1 MSLWRK
7 RGVSHTRRE
16 TMTRND
22 VKGFF
27 ELINFSTDDEDSF
40 KIFLDFARVVAAAE
54 REACAE
60 ACESDDW
67 NVAAAMVR
75 ARRNK

>member
-7 RGVSHTRRE
+7 RGASHIRRE

-67 NVAAAMVR
+67 NVAAAMIR
-75 ARRNK
+75 AKRSK

>member
-1 MSLWRK
+1 
-7 RGVSHTRRE
+7 
-16 TMTRND
+16 MTRND

-54 REACAE
+54 REACAKHFDG
-60 ACESDDW
+60 SDYMMYRSE
-67 NVAAAMVR
+67 VAAAIR
-75 ARRNK
+75 ERGAP

>member
-1 MSLWRK
+1 
-7 RGVSHTRRE
+7 
-16 TMTRND
+16 MTRND

-60 ACESDDW
+60 VCESDDW

>member
-1 MSLWRK
+1 
-7 RGVSHTRRE
+7 
-16 TMTRND
+16 MTRND

-60 ACESDDW
+60 VCESDDW
-67 NVAAAMVR
+67 NVAAALIR

>member
-1 MSLWRK
+1 
-7 RGVSHTRRE
+7 
-16 TMTRND
+16 MTRND

-67 NVAAAMVR
+67 SVAEALIR

>member
-1 MSLWRK
+1 
-7 RGVSHTRRE
+7 
-16 TMTRND
+16 MTRDD

-54 REACAE
+54 REACAKVLDE
-60 ACESDDW
+60 MAAKDKLT
-67 NVAAAMVR
+67 NYYVVAALAIR
-75 ARRNK
+75 ERGAP

>member
-1 MSLWRK
+1 
-7 RGVSHTRRE
+7 
-16 TMTRND
+16 MTRND

-67 NVAAAMVR
+67 NVAAAIVR

>member
-1 MSLWRK
+1 
-7 RGVSHTRRE
+7 
-16 TMTRND
+16 MTRND

-67 NVAAAMVR
+67 NVAAALIR
-75 ARRNK
+75 ARRKK

>member
-1 MSLWRK
+1 
-7 RGVSHTRRE
+7 
-16 TMTRND
+16 MTRND

-40 KIFLDFARVVAAAE
+40 RIFLDFARVVAAAE

-60 ACESDDW
+60 VCESDDW
-67 NVAAAMVR
+67 NVAAAMIR
-75 ARRNK
+75 AKRSK

>member
-1 MSLWRK
+1 
-7 RGVSHTRRE
+7 
-16 TMTRND
+16 MTRND

-60 ACESDDW
+60 VCESDDW
-67 NVAAAMVR
+67 NVAAAMIR

>member
-1 MSLWRK
+1 
-7 RGVSHTRRE
+7 
-16 TMTRND
+16 MTRND

-75 ARRNK
+75 ARKNK

>member
-1 MSLWRK
+1 
-7 RGVSHTRRE
+7 
-16 TMTRND
+16 MTRND

-67 NVAAAMVR
+67 NVAAAMIR
-75 ARRNK
+75 AKRSK

>member
-7 RGVSHTRRE
+7 RGASHIRRE

-75 ARRNK
+75 ARKNK

>member
-1 MSLWRK
+1 
-7 RGVSHTRRE
+7 
-16 TMTRND
+16 MTRND